1 LNAVGYTINQ
11 INPTRSDS
19 VYPTCGSELENNI
32 NRNFEGEPFQ
42 NCGWDFFMVH
52 YTGFITIPENTS
64 VRFMVA
70 ADDGGTVNIGGY
82 NMGTWNLKGCS
93 WSQQVTLPLSGG
105 TYPLDGWFYEWTGGS
120 CYMLAWQ
127 LDDGDWEIVPEWA
140 FTTTSTPATTTT
152 TTTAPSTTVPATTIT
167 STTLQET
174 STTTTTTIETTE
186 PIGTTST
193 ASSTTT
199 ITTEPGITT
208 TSSTVDTSPP
218 ATSPTPEAVAPP
230 PATTIEPATNVP
242 EESTPEE
249 QQPPVTDPP
258 VPDTS
263 LVEPPAS
270 EPTVPDPQEPAV
282 EDAPILPPDAS
293 ESSESDAIPETVVD
307 TPETLSEALNA
318 SPEELSAYIED
329 LPAEEVVALVDA
341 LLADNPTPE
350 QVTALATNPEVL
362 AVVSTE
368 QAAEIFETL
377 DVGDLTDTEVEALIA
392 AVQDAPTEIRA
403 TFEDTINIFGEGLDD
418 YVPLGSTIPVGT
430 RRTLIAVTAGITLAA
445 AGSRI
450 RR

>member
-1 LNAVGYTINQ
+1 
-11 INPTRSDS
+11 
-19 VYPTCGSELENNI
+19 
-32 NRNFEGEPFQ
+32 
-42 NCGWDFFMVH
+42 MVH

-70 ADDGGTVNIGGY
+70 ADDGGTVNIDGY
-82 NMGTWNLKGCS
+82 EFGTWNLKGCR

-105 TYPLDGWFYEWTGGS
+105 TYPLDGWFYEWTGGT

-127 LDDGDWEIVPEWA
+127 LDGGDWEIVPEWA

-152 TTTAPSTTVPATTIT
+152 TSTAPTTTAPATTTTSTTV
-167 STTLQET
+167 QET
-174 STTTTTTIETTE
+174 TTTVEETTTTSSTTTTTTEPET
-186 PIGTTST
+186 
-193 ASSTTT
+193 
-199 ITTEPGITT
+199 TT

-230 PATTIEPATNVP
+230 PATTIESATTVP
-242 EESTPEE
+242 EESTPEA

-263 LVEPPAS
+263 LVEPPAP
-270 EPTVPDPQEPAV
+270 EPTVQDPREPAA

-318 SPEELSAYIED
+318 SPEELTAYIKD
-329 LPAEEVVALVDA
+329 LPAEQVVALVDA

-368 QAAEIFETL
+368 QAAEIFEAL

-392 AVQDAPTEIRA
+392 AVQDAPTEIRE
-403 TFEDTINIFGEGLDD
+403 TFEDTINIFGEGLDN

>member
-1 LNAVGYTINQ
+1 
-11 INPTRSDS
+11 
-19 VYPTCGSELENNI
+19 
-32 NRNFEGEPFQ
+32 
-42 NCGWDFFMVH
+42 M
-52 YTGFITIPENTS
+52 
-64 VRFMVA
+64 
-70 ADDGGTVNIGGY
+70 
-82 NMGTWNLKGCS
+82 
-93 WSQQVTLPLSGG
+93 
-105 TYPLDGWFYEWTGGS
+105 
-120 CYMLAWQ
+120 
-127 LDDGDWEIVPEWA
+127 
-140 FTTTSTPATTTT
+140 
-152 TTTAPSTTVPATTIT
+152 
-167 STTLQET
+167 
-174 STTTTTTIETTE
+174 
-186 PIGTTST
+186 
-193 ASSTTT
+193 
-199 ITTEPGITT
+199 
-208 TSSTVDTSPP
+208 
-218 ATSPTPEAVAPP
+218 
-230 PATTIEPATNVP
+230 P

-263 LVEPPAS
+263 LVEPPAP

-318 SPEELSAYIED
+318 SPEELTAYIED
-329 LPAEEVVALVDA
+329 LPAEQVVALVDA

-368 QAAEIFETL
+368 QAAEIFEAL

-430 RRTLIAVTAGITLAA
+430 RRTLIAVTAGITVAV